1 VTSRVVDEELV
12 TTLVGA
18 LRAGEE
24 AAAYQREQL
33 ATRAGPS
40 LGSTDPTTTLA
51 VLREAA
57 AERQSVWLGYSDADG
72 RVQRLL
78 FHPDRVE
85 GGRVHGSVDGTARTL
100 SIHRVTGAAPG

>member
-1 VTSRVVDEELV
+1 VTASTVDADLV
-12 TTLVGA
+12 TTLVAA

-24 AAAYQREQL
+24 AAAYQREAL

-40 LGSTDPTTTLA
+40 LPSTDPTTTLA

-57 AERQSVWLGYSDADG
+57 ADRQAVWLGYSDAEG
-72 RVQRLL
+72 TVRRML
-78 FHPDRVE
+78 FQPERVE

-100 SIHRVTGAAPG
+100 SIHRVTGAAPS